1 MNLHTLLLERE
12 AAGKPVTVGLIG
24 AGKFGTMFLSQA
36 RLTKGLH
43 VVGVADLNVERA
55 RRQLASAGWP
65 AEQYAAPSLGDAIKQ
80 RRTHVTPDA
89 QALIAHPGIEV
100 IVEAT
105 GIPEAGIVHA
115 IDAIKHGK
123 HIVMVN
129 VEADALAGPLLA
141 RKAKAAGVVYSLAWG
156 DQPALICEHVD
167 WARACGF
174 TVIAAGKGTRYEPHY
189 HQSNPDNVWDIL
201 DKYLNISDRNSINPK
216 MFNSFVDGT
225 KSGIEMTAVC
235 NATGLVPQSEGLG
248 FPPATRF
255 ELADVCKPA
264 AAGGTLE
271 RAGVTEVTSSVY
283 RDGKDVPHH
292 LALGT
297 YVVIEGETDYARQCF
312 KEYAMLPDRSGRYAA
327 LYRPIHMIGLELG
340 ISVASAALRREP
352 TGAPTGFRSD
362 VVATAKRDLKQGEVL
377 DGEGGFCV
385 WGKQTPA
392 ARSLED
398 GLLPLGLAQ
407 NVRLKRDC
415 RAGRAVEMVGRRLR
429 SERCGGEGAPRDGSR
444 VRRRQ
449 RFLNSRE
456 TGRERFADFIR
467 SEIDRNV
474 LGHRPALDG
483 CERQ

>member
-1 MNLHTLLLERE
+1 MNLSTLLLERE

-43 VVGVADLNVERA
+43 VVAVADLNVDRA
-55 RRQLASAGWP
+55 HSQLKSAGWP
-65 AEQYAAPSLGDAIKQ
+65 AEQFSAPSLGDAAKQ

-89 QALIAHPGIEV
+89 EALIAFPGVEV
-100 IVEAT
+100 VVEAT
-105 GIPEAGIVHA
+105 GIPEAGIKHA
-115 IDAIKHGK
+115 QNSIAHGK

-174 TVIAAGKGTRYEPHY
+174 KVIAAGKGTRYEPHY
-189 HQSNPDNVWDIL
+189 HQSNPDNVWEIL
-201 DKYLNISDRNSINPK
+201 DKYLKIDDRKSINPK
-216 MFNSFVDGT
+216 MFNSFIDGT

-235 NATGLVPQSEGLG
+235 NATGLLPQTDGLS

-255 ELADVCKPA
+255 ELADVCKPKN
-264 AAGGTLE
+264 AGGVLE
-271 RAGVTEVTSSVY
+271 TEGVTEVVSSVY
-283 RDGKDVPHH
+283 RDGRDVPHH

-297 YVVIEGETDYARQCF
+297 YVVIEGETEYARRCF
-312 KEYAMLPDRSGRYAA
+312 KEYAMLPDRSGKYAA

-340 ISVASAALRREP
+340 ISIASAALRHEP

-362 VVATAKRDLKQGEVL
+362 VVATAKRNLKSGEML

-392 ARSLED
+392 ARSLDE
-398 GLLPLGLAQ
+398 GYLPLGLAQ
-407 NVRLKRDC
+407 NVKLKRDISTGERLKWSDVAC
-415 RAGRAVEMVGRRLR
+415 DPNDFAVKARREMEAAFGRR
-429 SERCGGEGAPRDGSR
+429 
-444 VRRRQ
+444 
-449 RFLNSRE
+449 
-456 TGRERFADFIR
+456 
-467 SEIDRNV
+467 NV
-474 LGHRPALDG
+474 ASASVL
-483 CERQ
+483 